1 MKKKILYIGNK
12 LSKHGSTTT
21 SIETLGEF
29 LENEGYEVFYS
40 SSKKNKTLRMLG
52 MIFSTIRYAYKVNFV
67 LIDTYSTQNFWY
79 AFIISQLCRIFKLK
93 YITKLHGGDL
103 PNRVE
108 KSRFFC
114 DLIFNNAY
122 IVSAPSDYLID
133 SFKKAGY
140 KNVMHIPNTID
151 LSNYKFTNRE
161 LLEPN
166 LLWVRSFSAIY
177 NPKMAIKVLFELQ
190 KEYPNASLCM
200 VGPDK
205 DNLILESQNL
215 ANELQVNVKFTGRL
229 SKAEWITLA
238 ENYSIFINTTHYDNT
253 PVSIIEAMAIGIPIV
268 STNVGGIPFLI
279 QDKKEA
285 MLVDDNAI
293 ADMVIAIKQ
302 LINNKQ
308 LSKELISNSLKKAQS
323 FDWKIVKLQWFEI
336 LK

>member
-133 SFKKAGY
+133 SFKKIY
-140 KNVMHIPNTID
+140 
-151 LSNYKFTNRE
+151 
-161 LLEPN
+161 LL
-166 LLWVRSFSAIY
+166 RF
-177 NPKMAIKVLFELQ
+177 K
-190 KEYPNASLCM
+190 
-200 VGPDK
+200 
-205 DNLILESQNL
+205 
-215 ANELQVNVKFTGRL
+215 
-229 SKAEWITLA
+229 SK
-238 ENYSIFINTTHYDNT
+238 Y
-253 PVSIIEAMAIGIPIV
+253 
-268 STNVGGIPFLI
+268 
-279 QDKKEA
+279 
-285 MLVDDNAI
+285 
-293 ADMVIAIKQ
+293 
-302 LINNKQ
+302 
-308 LSKELISNSLKKAQS
+308 
-323 FDWKIVKLQWFEI
+323 
-336 LK
+336 